1 MEVLVKGDP
10 DAAEAA
16 MREHVMGSMHRALEQ
31 LEPYFKAHKSQ
42 QETYSRKP
50 RKQFAVTPAA
60 EEVTLNERVG

>member
-1 MEVLVKGDP
+1 
-10 DAAEAA
+10 
-16 MREHVMGSMHRALEQ
+16 MGSMHRALEQ

-60 EEVTLNERVG
+60 EGLTLNERVG